1 MAPSPQKAKK
11 SRTKP
16 PRDRPQAT
24 SAISQPAVE
33 DATTSTYLSSF
44 SPDGQLF
51 AFLSLAIDKHALKV
65 YNTATRRSVAE
76 HVVDAGRVTSL
87 CWARLDLA
95 EGQAKGAED
104 EDASRKSKRK
114 KRNSL
119 VADAAS
125 PTPSAPQLVVL
136 GLSDG
141 SLLLF
146 SPSHGRLL
154 RTLSDPSSSSA
165 ILAVAGQ
172 DADSEDPHTLWTSSS
187 DGALRLWNARTNQV
201 FQSYFSDDRIPYTA
215 LTVRKSEEEGVTD
228 ILVAHHSIQL
238 LALSADAHKP
248 KTLAKF
254 TGHASPVST
263 LRWLD
268 RSRFLSSASTDR
280 FINVWEVPTTP
291 KTEGKIIA
299 TIPLDSDARTFTFS
313 TPAPADSSSQHLLL
327 ALSASGKVSVF
338 SLGAD
343 LATSSPVKG
352 KAAIPTL
359 NPKSV
364 VSPVSSKKA
373 AGSLSVLAVSSVDDA
388 VGCLRVAS
396 VTGGVQL
403 AFDVVNYRDQAGNFI
418 PEISVTAAT
427 PAAAVG
433 QGAGQDGSGAPNKRY
448 NEAANLAVGSGAEVG
463 QDRELDEL
471 VMRDVDGALD
481 ADLAELSLGQR
492 LTAIQGGDAQASISE
507 SESEAD
513 EGAAPNGKSRKSAS
527 ADAVPA
533 SSLTR
538 TLIQALHS
546 SDTRLLETCLAH
558 SDLTLIR
565 NTVRRLPPQLAV
577 PLVTACVERL
587 NRGARGNN
595 LKGGGGGASS
605 QRGTALINWVK
616 SVLTTHSGHLM
627 TMPDLVA
634 RLSGLHATLTHRL
647 TLQQSLLSLSG
658 RLDMVISQI
667 EMRSSGP
674 PAPLPMPKNK
684 QNRNKQ
690 AKAREARRYVEG
702 ESEDEEEEQMEVE
715 VESADEEGSI
725 EDVELGGSDEE
736 DSGGESDEDTDE
748 DEEDDDDDDDEEGDD
763 PALGG
768 FIDDEAEEYSEDD
781 DEDEESE

>member
-1 MAPSPQKAKK
+1 MAPSPQKSKK
-11 SRTKP
+11 GRTKP
-16 PRDRPQAT
+16 PRDRPPAT

-65 YNTATRRSVAE
+65 YDTSTRRSVAE

-119 VADAAS
+119 AADAAA
-125 PTPSAPQLVVL
+125 PSAAAPQLVVL

-165 ILAVAGQ
+165 VLAVAGH
-172 DADSEDPHTLWTSSS
+172 DLDSEDPHTIWTSSS
-187 DGALRLWNARTNQV
+187 DGALRLWNARTNQIA
-201 FQSYFSDDRIPYTA
+201 QSHFTDDRIPYTA
-215 LTVRKSEEEGVTD
+215 LSVRKSDEEGVTEV
-228 ILVAHHSIQL
+228 LAAHHSIHL
-238 LALSADAHKP
+238 LAVSQDSQKP

-254 TGHASPVST
+254 TGHASPVSS
-263 LRWLD
+263 LRWMD
-268 RSRFLSSASTDR
+268 RSRFLSSASADR
-280 FINVWEVPTTP
+280 FINVWEVPTAP
-291 KTEGKIIA
+291 KTEGKVVA
-299 TIPLDSDARTFTFS
+299 TIPLDADARAITLSHS
-313 TPAPADSSSQHLLL
+313 TSTEPTPQHLFT
-327 ALSASGKVSVF
+327 LSASGKVSVF
-338 SLGAD
+338 TLSSD
-343 LATSSPVKG
+343 LSTSSPTKG
-352 KAAIPTL
+352 KSAIPTL
-359 NPKSV
+359 SPKSV
-364 VSPVSSKKA
+364 ISPSSKKA
-373 AGSLSVLAVSSVDDA
+373 AGTLSVLAVTSVDDTA
-388 VGCLRVAS
+388 GRLRVAS

-403 AFDVVNYRDQAGNFI
+403 AFDAVDYRDQSGHFI
-418 PEISVTAAT
+418 PDVSVTVAT
-427 PAAAVG
+427 PDAAVG
-433 QGAGQDGSGAPNKRY
+433 QVDGKESQGAPNKRY
-448 NEAANLAVGSGAEVG
+448 NESASLAVGTGAEVG
-463 QDRELDEL
+463 QDRELDDL

-492 LTAIQGGDAQASISE
+492 LTAVQGGDAQASGSE
-507 SESEAD
+507 SESES
-513 EGAAPNGKSRKSAS
+513 EEAALPNGKSRKSAPVE
-527 ADAVPA
+527 AVPA

-558 SDLTLIR
+558 SDVTLIR

-587 NRGARGNN
+587 SRGARGNN
-595 LKGGGGGASS
+595 MKGGGGGASS

-616 SVLTTHSGHLM
+616 AVLTTHSGHLM

-634 RLSGLHATLTHRL
+634 RLSGLHATLTQRL
-647 TLQQSLLSLSG
+647 TLQESLLSLSG

-684 QNRNKQ
+684 RNRNKQ
-690 AKAREARRYVEG
+690 AKTREARRYVEG
-702 ESEDEEEEQMEVE
+702 ESEDDDEEQMEVE

-725 EDVELGGSDEE
+725 EDVELGGEE
-736 DSGGESDEDTDE
+736 DESEGESIGETDE
-748 DEEDDDDDDDEEGDD
+748 DEDEDDEEDEGDD
-763 PALGG
+763 PTLGG
-768 FIDDEAEEYSEDD
+768 FIDDEAEEYSEDE
-781 DEDEESE
+781 DEDESE

>member
-1 MAPSPQKAKK
+1 MAPSPQKSKK
-11 SRTKP
+11 GRTKP
-16 PRDRPQAT
+16 PRDRPPAT

-65 YNTATRRSVAE
+65 YDTSTRRSVAE

-119 VADAAS
+119 AADAAA
-125 PTPSAPQLVVL
+125 PSTAAPQLVVL

-165 ILAVAGQ
+165 VLAVAGH
-172 DADSEDPHTLWTSSS
+172 DLDSEEPHTLWTSSS
-187 DGALRLWNARTNQV
+187 DGALRLWNARTNQIA
-201 FQSYFSDDRIPYTA
+201 QSHFTDDRIPYTA
-215 LTVRKSEEEGVTD
+215 LSVRKSDEEGVTEV
-228 ILVAHHSIQL
+228 LAAHHSIHL
-238 LALSADAHKP
+238 LAVSQDSQKL

-254 TGHASPVST
+254 TGHASPVSA
-263 LRWLD
+263 LGWMD
-268 RSRFLSSASTDR
+268 RSRFLSSASADR
-280 FINVWEVPTTP
+280 FINVWEVPAAP
-291 KTEGKIIA
+291 KTEGKVIA
-299 TIPLDSDARTFTFS
+299 TIPLDSDARAIALSHS
-313 TPAPADSSSQHLLL
+313 TATEPTPQHLIT
-327 ALSASGKVSVF
+327 LSASGKVSVF
-338 SLGAD
+338 TLSSD
-343 LATSSPVKG
+343 LSTSSPAKG
-352 KAAIPTL
+352 KSAIPTL
-359 NPKSV
+359 APKSV
-364 VSPVSSKKA
+364 ISPSSKKA
-373 AGSLSVLAVSSVDDA
+373 VGTLSVLAVTSVDDTA
-388 VGCLRVAS
+388 GRLRVAS

-403 AFDVVNYRDQAGNFI
+403 AFDAVDYRDQSGHFI
-418 PEISVTAAT
+418 PDVSVTVAT
-427 PAAAVG
+427 PDAAVG
-433 QGAGQDGSGAPNKRY
+433 QVDGKESQQGAPNKRY
-448 NEAANLAVGSGAEVG
+448 NESASLAVGTGAEVG
-463 QDRELDEL
+463 QDRELDDL

-492 LTAIQGGDAQASISE
+492 LTAVQGGDAQASASE
-507 SESEAD
+507 SESES
-513 EGAAPNGKSRKSAS
+513 EEAALPNGKSRKGTSV
-527 ADAVPA
+527 DAVPA

-558 SDLTLIR
+558 SDPTLIR

-587 NRGARGNN
+587 SRGARGNN
-595 LKGGGGGASS
+595 MKGGGGGASS

-616 SVLTTHSGHLM
+616 AVLTTHSGHLM

-634 RLSGLHATLTHRL
+634 RLSGLHATLTQRL
-647 TLQQSLLSLSG
+647 TLQESLLSLSG

-684 QNRNKQ
+684 RNRNKQ
-690 AKAREARRYVEG
+690 TKTREARRYVEG
-702 ESEDEEEEQMEVE
+702 ESEDEDEEQMEVE

-725 EDVELGGSDEE
+725 EDVELGGEE
-736 DSGGESDEDTDE
+736 DESEGESLGETDDE
-748 DEEDDDDDDDEEGDD
+748 DEEDDEEDEGDD
-763 PALGG
+763 PTLGG
-768 FIDDEAEEYSEDD
+768 FIDDEAEEYSEDE
-781 DEDEESE
+781 DEDESE

>member
-1 MAPSPQKAKK
+1 MAPSPQKSKK
-11 SRTKP
+11 PRTKP
-16 PRDRPQAT
+16 PRSRPPAT

-65 YNTATRRSVAE
+65 YDTSTRRSVAE
-76 HVVDAGRVTSL
+76 HVVDAARVTSL

-95 EGQAKGAED
+95 EGQGKGVED
-104 EDASRKSKRK
+104 DDASRKSKRK

-119 VADAAS
+119 AAG
-125 PTPSAPQLVVL
+125 TAAPSAAAPQLVVL

-165 ILAVAGQ
+165 VLAVAGH
-172 DADSEDPHTLWTSSS
+172 DGDVEDPHTLWTSSS

-201 FQSYFSDDRIPYTA
+201 AQSHFSDDRIPYTA
-215 LTVRKSEEEGVTD
+215 LSVRQSEEEGVTEV
-228 ILVAHHSIQL
+228 LAAHHSIHL
-238 LALSADAHKP
+238 LAVSPDSKKP
-248 KTLAKF
+248 KSVAKF
-254 TGHASPVST
+254 TGHASPVSA
-263 LRWLD
+263 LEWLD
-268 RSRFLSSASTDR
+268 RTRFLSAASADR
-280 FINVWEVPTTP
+280 FVNVWEVPTAP

-299 TIPLDSDARTFTFS
+299 TVPLDSDARAIHLSRSSPTE
-313 TPAPADSSSQHLLL
+313 SSSEHLLF
-327 ALSASGKVSVF
+327 ALSAAGKVSVF
-338 SLGAD
+338 TLTSD
-343 LATSSPVKG
+343 LATSSPSKG
-352 KAAIPTL
+352 KSAIPTL

-364 VSPVSSKKA
+364 ISPSSKKSA
-373 AGSLSVLAVSSVDDA
+373 AALSVLAVSSIDDTA
-388 VGCLRVAS
+388 GRLRVAS
-396 VTGGVQL
+396 VSGGVQL
-403 AFDVVNYRDQAGNFI
+403 AFDTVEYRDQSGHFV
-418 PEISVTAAT
+418 PDVSVTVAT
-427 PAAAVG
+427 ADAAVG
-433 QGAGQDGSGAPNKRY
+433 QVDGKDGIGAPNKRY
-448 NEAANLAVGSGAEVG
+448 NEAAGLAVGTGAEIG
-463 QDRELDEL
+463 QDRELDDL
-471 VMRDVDGALD
+471 VMREVDGALD

-492 LTAIQGGDAQASISE
+492 LTAVQGGDPHASE

-513 EGAAPNGKSRKSAS
+513 EAAAPNGKARKGAPV
-527 ADAVPA
+527 DAVPA
-533 SSLTR
+533 GSLTR

-546 SDTRLLETCLAH
+546 SDSRLLETCLAH
-558 SDLTLIR
+558 SDPTLIR

-587 NRGARGNN
+587 SRGARGNN

-616 SVLTTHSGHLM
+616 AVLTTHSGHLM

-634 RLSGLHATLTHRL
+634 RLSGLHATLTQRL
-647 TLQQSLLSLSG
+647 TLQESLLSLSG

-684 QNRNKQ
+684 RNQNKQ
-690 AKAREARRYVEG
+690 TKAREARRYVEG
-702 ESEDEEEEQMEVE
+702 ESEDEDEEQMEVE

-725 EDVELGGSDEE
+725 EDVELGGEDSEGESLGDSDDEDSDEE
-736 DSGGESDEDTDE
+736 DE
-748 DEEDDDDDDDEEGDD
+748 EEDDGDD
-763 PALGG
+763 PTLGG
-768 FIDDEAEEYSEDD
+768 FIDDEAEEDYSEDEE
-781 DEDEESE
+781 DEDSE

>member
-1 MAPSPQKAKK
+1 MAPSPQKSKK
-11 SRTKP
+11 PRTKP
-16 PRDRPQAT
+16 PRDRPPAT

-65 YNTATRRSVAE
+65 YDTATRRAVAQ
-76 HVVDAGRVTSL
+76 HVVDAARVTSL

-95 EGQAKGAED
+95 EAQGKGSAD

-119 VADAAS
+119 AADS
-125 PTPSAPQLVVL
+125 STPSAAAPQLVVL

-165 ILAVAGQ
+165 VLAVAGQ
-172 DADSEDPHTLWTSSS
+172 DADPENPNTLWTSSS
-187 DGALRLWNARTNQV
+187 DGALRVWNARTNQV
-201 FQSYFSDDRIPYTA
+201 SQSFFSDDRIPYTA
-215 LTVRKSEEEGVTD
+215 LSVRRSDEEGVTEV
-228 ILVAHHSIQL
+228 LAAHHSIHL
-238 LALSADAHKP
+238 LAVSSDAQKP

-254 TGHASPVST
+254 TGHASPVSA
-263 LRWLD
+263 LRWMD
-268 RSRFLSSASTDR
+268 RSRFLSSASADR
-280 FINVWEVPTTP
+280 FLNVWEVPTAP
-291 KTEGKIIA
+291 KTDGKIIA
-299 TIPLDSDARTFTFS
+299 NIPLDSDARAVS
-313 TPAPADSSSQHLLL
+313 LSGRAAVNSSSQQLLFT
-327 ALSASGKVSVF
+327 LSASGKVSVF
-338 SLGAD
+338 TLASD
-343 LATSSPVKG
+343 LATSSPAKG
-352 KAAIPTL
+352 KSAIPTL
-359 NPKSV
+359 NPKSII
-364 VSPVSSKKA
+364 SPTSKKA

-388 VGCLRVAS
+388 VGRLRVAS

-403 AFDVVNYRDQAGNFI
+403 AFDTVDYRDQSGHFI
-418 PEISVTAAT
+418 PEVSVTVDT
-427 PAAAVG
+427 SDAAAG
-433 QGAGQDGSGAPNKRY
+433 QTDGKEAAGAPNKRY
-448 NEAANLAVGSGAEVG
+448 NESASLAIGTGAEVG
-463 QDRELDEL
+463 QDRELDDL

-492 LTAIQGGDAQASISE
+492 LTAVQGVDPQASGSE
-507 SESEAD
+507 SESEREETAV
-513 EGAAPNGKSRKSAS
+513 PNGKLRNGAPV
-527 ADAVPA
+527 DAVPA

-558 SDLTLIR
+558 SDPTLIR

-616 SVLTTHSGHLM
+616 AVLITHSGHLM

-634 RLSGLHATLTHRL
+634 RLAGLHATLTQRL
-647 TLQQSLLSLSG
+647 TLQESLLSLNG

-674 PAPLPMPKNK
+674 PAPLPMPRNK
-684 QNRNKQ
+684 RNRNKQ
-690 AKAREARRYVEG
+690 TKAREARRYVEG
-702 ESEDEEEEQMEVE
+702 ESEEEDEEQMEVE

-725 EDVELGGSDEE
+725 EDVELGGEE
-736 DSGGESDEDTDE
+736 SEGESIEETDE
-748 DEEDDDDDDDEEGDD
+748 DEEDEDEEEDEGDD
-763 PALGG
+763 PTLGG
-768 FIDDEAEEYSEDD
+768 FIDDEAEEDYSEDE

>member
-1 MAPSPQKAKK
+1 MAPSPQKSKK

-65 YNTATRRSVAE
+65 YDTATRRSVAE
-76 HVVDAGRVTSL
+76 HVVDAARVTSL

-119 VADAAS
+119 AADAT
-125 PTPSAPQLVVL
+125 TPSTNAPQLVVL

-165 ILAVAGQ
+165 VLAVAGQ
-172 DADSEDPHTLWTSSS
+172 EDSEDPHTLWTSSS

-201 FQSYFSDDRIPYTA
+201 SQSHFSDDRIPFTA
-215 LTVRKSEEEGVTD
+215 LSVRKSDEEGVTEV
-228 ILVAHHSIQL
+228 LAAHHSIQL
-238 LALSADAHKP
+238 LALSADAQKP

-254 TGHASPVST
+254 TGHASPVSA
-263 LRWLD
+263 LHWVD
-268 RSRFLSSASTDR
+268 RSRFLSYASADR
-280 FINVWEVPTTP
+280 FINVWEVPVAP
-291 KTEGKIIA
+291 KTEGKTIA
-299 TIPLDSDARTFTFS
+299 TIPLDSDARAITLS
-313 TPAPADSSSQHLLL
+313 APASADSSSQHLLF
-327 ALSASGKVSVF
+327 ALSASGKVSLF
-338 SLGAD
+338 TLTAD
-343 LATSSPVKG
+343 LATSSPAKG

-364 VSPVSSKKA
+364 ISPTSSKKA
-373 AGSLSVLAVSSVDDA
+373 AGSLTVLAVSSVDDTA
-388 VGCLRVAS
+388 GRLRIAS

-403 AFDVVNYRDQAGNFI
+403 AFDAVDYRDQSGHFV
-418 PEISVTAAT
+418 PEVSVTVAT
-427 PAAAVG
+427 PNAAVG
-433 QGAGQDGSGAPNKRY
+433 QAAGQEAAGAPNKRY
-448 NEAANLAVGSGAEVG
+448 NEAANLAVGTGAEVG
-463 QDRELDEL
+463 QDRELDDL

-492 LTAIQGGDAQASISE
+492 LTAVQGGDAQASVSE

-513 EGAAPNGKSRKSAS
+513 EAAAPNGKPRKGAPV
-527 ADAVPA
+527 DAVPA

-558 SDLTLIR
+558 SDPTLIR

-577 PLVTACVERL
+577 PLVAACVERL

-616 SVLTTHSGHLM
+616 AVLTTHSGHLM

-634 RLSGLHATLTHRL
+634 RLSGLHATLTQRL
-647 TLQQSLLSLSG
+647 TLQESLLSLSG

-684 QNRNKQ
+684 RSRNKQ

-702 ESEDEEEEQMEVE
+702 ESEDEDEEQMDVE
-715 VESADEEGSI
+715 VESADEEGSV
-725 EDVELGGSDEE
+725 EDVELGGEDE
-736 DSGGESDEDTDE
+736 DSEGESIDETDE
-748 DEEDDDDDDDEEGDD
+748 DEDDEDDEEDDGDD
-763 PALGG
+763 PTLGG
-768 FIDDEAEEYSEDD
+768 FIDDEAEEYSEDE